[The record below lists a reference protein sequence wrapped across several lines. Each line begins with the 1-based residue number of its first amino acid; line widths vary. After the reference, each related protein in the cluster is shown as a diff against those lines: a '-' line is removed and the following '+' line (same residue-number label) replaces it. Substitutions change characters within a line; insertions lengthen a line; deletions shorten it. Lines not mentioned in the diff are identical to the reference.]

1 MKAWS
6 WTVAI
11 PVALSLAPAAL
22 ANDFYQ
28 GKTITVVVATSAGG
42 GYDTNGRLLA
52 RHIGRF
58 IPGSP
63 TVIVTNMPGAS
74 GVKAV
79 NYLYAIAPKDGTT
92 IATFNSAMP
101 YLERVGSPGVTF
113 KSGELSWIGNL
124 SQSVQTV
131 AVWYKSGVKTLDDAK
146 KKEVV
151 MGALGDAGTM
161 VQFPRLLNSVFGTKF
176 RVVKGYE
183 GGASVDLAMERGE
196 VEGRGAGAWYTW
208 KNTHPDWVKEG
219 KIVPIVQIGPKKH
232 PDLPNV
238 PLLGDLAQ
246 NDEQHQMFDLI
257 AGNVVIE
264 RPFAAPPHIPADRL
278 EILRH
283 AFDEMVKDPA
293 FLADAE
299 KIDTDLDP
307 NSGAELEKIIARIV
321 ATPQPVVEKVKAAV
335 ED

>member
-6 WTVAI
+6 LTVAI
-11 PVALSLAPAAL
+11 PLALALAPAA
-22 ANDFYQ
+22 AAKDFYE

-42 GYDTNGRLLA
+42 GYDTNGRLVA

-58 IPGSP
+58 IPGAP

-74 GVKAV
+74 GIKAV

-92 IATFNSAMP
+92 IGTFNSSMP
-101 YLERVGSPGVTF
+101 YLERIGSPGVAF

-131 AVWYKSGVKTLDDAK
+131 AVWYKAGVKSLDDAK

-161 VQFPRLLNSVFGTKF
+161 VQFPRLLNSVFDTKF

-219 KIVPIVQIGPKKH
+219 KIIPILQIGPKKH

-238 PLLGDLAQ
+238 PLLNDLAT
-246 NDEQHQMFDLI
+246 NEEQRQMFDLI
-257 AGNVVIE
+257 SGNIAIE
-264 RPFAAPPHIPADRL
+264 RPFAAPPGIPADRL
-278 EILRH
+278 QILRH
-283 AFDEMVKDPA
+283 AFDAMVKDPD
-293 FLADAE
+293 FLADAQH
-299 KIDTDLDP
+299 IDTDLDP
-307 NSGAELEKIIARIV
+307 NSGAETQKIVGRIV
-321 ATPQPVVEKVKAAV
+321 ATPQAVAEKVKAAV
-335 ED
+335 GE